1 MPTFSEAV
9 FCFIGILLLQVGVLM
24 FMKPELNSTS
34 LLRTMVVQQLI
45 TIACPAAFMG
55 IMLTT
60 SPRATFRL
68 RLPSASSMGMAV
80 VLACAVHPLSLELMT
95 FLAEQGVF
103 PETPELVGRVNQ
115 LMTGNQPLWVLLA
128 VFAVTPAICEE
139 LAFRGFVLSGLA
151 RGGRL
156 AIAIA
161 ISSMM
166 FGVVHMIPQQVFNAT
181 LVGLLIGLIAV
192 HSRSLFPGIVFHF
205 LTNAIAV
212 VHARGRFL
220 SVPEGLFFDRDGDGH
235 LRYNAP
241 VLLICAV
248 LVAFFATRMIRDL
261 IREQTAKRRGELEPY
276 VDPHPTKSPA

>member
-1 MPTFSEAV
+1 
-9 FCFIGILLLQVGVLM
+9 
-24 FMKPELNSTS
+24 
-34 LLRTMVVQQLI
+34 
-45 TIACPAAFMG
+45 
-55 IMLTT
+55 
-60 SPRATFRL
+60 
-68 RLPSASSMGMAV
+68 
-80 VLACAVHPLSLELMT
+80 
-95 FLAEQGVF
+95 
-103 PETPELVGRVNQ
+103 
-115 LMTGNQPLWVLLA
+115 
-128 VFAVTPAICEE
+128 
-139 LAFRGFVLSGLA
+139 
-151 RGGRL
+151 
-156 AIAIA
+156 
-161 ISSMM
+161 
-166 FGVVHMIPQQVFNAT
+166 MIPQQVFNAT